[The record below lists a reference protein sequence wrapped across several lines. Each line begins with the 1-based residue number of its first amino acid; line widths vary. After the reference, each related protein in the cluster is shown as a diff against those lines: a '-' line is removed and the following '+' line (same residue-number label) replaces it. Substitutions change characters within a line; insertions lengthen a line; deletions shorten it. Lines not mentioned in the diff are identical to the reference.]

1 MAASEGAAFSG
12 QTAGIKTMIPIH
24 SPAPWSIRFDR
35 IEDATGKEV
44 ARIIP
49 RLTGEQNH
57 KLIASAP
64 DLLAALNGLV
74 QCLSEDPEDYP
85 DSSSARQVFDSIEFD
100 CEAISK
106 ATGGVE

>member
-35 IEDATGKEV
+35 IEDATGKQV
-44 ARIIP
+44 AQITP

-57 KLIASAP
+57 KLIAAAP
-64 DLLAALNGLV
+64 ELLAALESLV
-74 QCLSEDPEDYP
+74 ADFE
-85 DSSSARQVFDSIEFD
+85 RIIGRSIEVEH
-100 CEAISK
+100 EAK
-106 ATGGVE
+106 AVIAKANGGAL